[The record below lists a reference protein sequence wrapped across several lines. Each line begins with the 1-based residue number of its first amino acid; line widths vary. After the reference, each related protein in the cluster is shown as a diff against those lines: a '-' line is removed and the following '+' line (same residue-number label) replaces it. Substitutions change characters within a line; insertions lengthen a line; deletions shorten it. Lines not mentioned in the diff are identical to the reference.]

1 MEESIGDRRRN
12 FVLLVA
18 SGIAILA
25 VIAFGLY
32 SLSGGSGGSK
42 PKPPKISLI
51 PLTPPPPPPPPKEEK
66 KPEPPK
72 EQREVKMEQPQLKD
86 APPPDQTL
94 KMEGPAGNSPSGI
107 QAGTVSN
114 ENLSNIGG
122 TGNRA
127 GNPFAFYTSMLQQQL
142 QSEFS
147 RNQKLR
153 NGDYRALIRIWIAKD
168 GSISRYELAGSSGNA
183 QTDELI
189 KSALASMPPF
199 RDPPPDTMPQPVRLR
214 ITSRST
220 G

>member
-1 MEESIGDRRRN
+1 MAASAASRRWQ
-12 FVLLVA
+12 FVILVA
-18 SGIAILA
+18 SGLA
-25 VIAFGLY
+25 VLAIIAWGLY
-32 SLSGGSGGSK
+32 SLSGGGGASR
-42 PKPPKISLI
+42 PKPPKISLL
-51 PLTPPPPPPPPKEEK
+51 PNTPPPPPPPKDEK

-94 KMEGPAGNSPSGI
+94 KMEGPAGNAPSAI
-107 QAGTVSN
+107 QAGTVTN

-122 TGNRA
+122 KGDGRGN
-127 GNPFAFYTSMLQQQL
+127 NPFAFYTNMLQQQL

-153 NGDYRALIRIWIAKD
+153 NGDYRAQIRIWIARD
-168 GSISRYELAGSSGNA
+168 GSISRYELSGSSGNA

-189 KSALASMPPF
+189 KSALAAMPPF

>member
-1 MEESIGDRRRN
+1 VKQSVAGRRWN
-12 FVLLVA
+12 LIFLIA
-18 SGIAILA
+18 AGIAMLA
-25 VIAFGLY
+25 IIGFGLY
-32 SLSGGSGGSK
+32 SLSGGAGTNK

-51 PLTPPPPPPPPKEEK
+51 PNSPPPPPPPKEEK
-66 KPEPPK
+66 RPEPPK

-107 QAGTVSN
+107 QAGTVLN
-114 ENLSNIGG
+114 ENLSKLGG
-122 TGNRA
+122 SGG
-127 GNPFAFYTSMLQQQL
+127 GNPFAFYTGLVQQQL
-142 QSEFS
+142 QAEFS

-153 NGDYRALIRIWIAKD
+153 NGDYRAMIRIWIAKD
-168 GSISRYELAGSSGNA
+168 GRISRYELSGSSGNA

-189 KSALASMPPF
+189 KSALAGMPAF

>member
-1 MEESIGDRRRN
+1 MEETAADRRRN
-12 FVLLVA
+12 FVLLVL
-18 SGIAILA
+18 SGIAVLA

-51 PLTPPPPPPPPKEEK
+51 PLTPPPPPPPKEEK

-122 TGNRA
+122 NRA
-127 GNPFAFYTSMLQQQL
+127 GNPFAFYTNMLQQQL

-153 NGDYRALIRIWIAKD
+153 NGDYRAMIRIWIAAD
-168 GSISRYELAGSSGNA
+168 GKISRYELAGSSGNA

-189 KSALASMPPF
+189 KAALATMPPF
-199 RDPPPDTMPQPVRLR
+199 RDPPPDAMPQPVRLR
-214 ITSRST
+214 ITSRSA